1 MDKILYIMRGPPG
14 SGKSFEVNK
23 ILQKYGIQS
32 EGHVFST
39 DEYLEKSKDGYK
51 ETIKKAIAGGYFA
64 PMMYKFHMLNQERA
78 FKAIE
83 QGVTPIIIDNMN
95 LDNTS
100 MKPYVQA
107 GLVHD
112 YKIEFV
118 EPSSE
123 HWGRIA
129 PLLQNKKLNA
139 EQIKWA
145 AHNLSKK
152 NSHDVPF
159 DSILKFLKKWQI
171 NPKVED
177 FQ

>member
-1 MDKILYIMRGPPG
+1 MKILIMMRGPPG
-14 SGKSFEVNK
+14 SGKSFEVK
-23 ILQKYGIQS
+23 KVLEKYQIPY

-39 DEYLEKSKDGYK
+39 DEYLEKAKDGYI
-51 ETIKKAIAGGYFA
+51 ETIKKAIEGGYFA

-78 FKAIE
+78 IAAMEK
-83 QGVTPIIIDNMN
+83 GVNPIIIDNMN
-95 LDNTS
+95 LDKKS
-100 MKPYVQA
+100 MQPYIQA

-112 YKIEFV
+112 YHIEFV

-123 HWGRIA
+123 HWRRVA
-129 PLLQNKKLNA
+129 PLLQNKELNA

-152 NSHDVPF
+152 NQHGVPF
-159 DSILKFLKKWQI
+159 DSILKFLKQWQV

-177 FQ
+177 FH